1 MAAYESYGYC
11 PSNAFGLYRLGKPK
25 SEQEQRA
32 YNMLTRY
39 HSYMV
44 YEPHQCMP
52 GTYGDGDD
60 YWCTIV
66 DATIGGG
73 KSFLGVEVACHLRTI
88 VPCPDAEFEEHN
100 LKIVIRDT
108 YDIGQFYAIGR
119 SKWRGNNGD
128 ENDVVSFYTSR
139 NTVDLK
145 NPKVAE
151 GSAYLFYDDRYIVVV
166 DNHTEEGKET
176 LIITIEKR

>member
-52 GTYGDGDD
+52 RTYGDGDD

-73 KSFLGVEVACHLRTI
+73 KSFLGVEVACYLRTI
-88 VPCPDAEFEEHN
+88 VPRPDVDFEKHK

-108 YDIGQFYAIGR
+108 YDIEQFYGIGR
-119 SKWRGNNGD
+119 GKWRDDNND
-128 ENDVVSFYTSR
+128 EVDVVSFYTSR

-145 NPKVAE
+145 NPAAAE

-166 DNHTEEGKET
+166 DNHTEEEET
-176 LIITIEKR
+176 LITITIEKR